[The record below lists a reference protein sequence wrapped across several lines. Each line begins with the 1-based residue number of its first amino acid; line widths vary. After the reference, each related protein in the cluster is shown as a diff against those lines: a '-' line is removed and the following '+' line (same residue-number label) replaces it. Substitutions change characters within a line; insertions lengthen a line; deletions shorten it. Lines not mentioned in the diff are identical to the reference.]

1 MNLLLRLQTVPA
13 RLKLRLLE
21 DDIDDTEINLSV
33 ADLNGPAWPPLTK
46 HLFRCMDNRDALRRQ
61 LGAIGV
67 PPGQQAMGTTEMLT
81 WGLLSVLACF
91 AVAGAAGWISA

>member
-1 MNLLLRLQTVPA
+1 
-13 RLKLRLLE
+13 
-21 DDIDDTEINLSV
+21 
-33 ADLNGPAWPPLTK
+33 
-46 HLFRCMDNRDALRRQ
+46 MDNRDALRRQ